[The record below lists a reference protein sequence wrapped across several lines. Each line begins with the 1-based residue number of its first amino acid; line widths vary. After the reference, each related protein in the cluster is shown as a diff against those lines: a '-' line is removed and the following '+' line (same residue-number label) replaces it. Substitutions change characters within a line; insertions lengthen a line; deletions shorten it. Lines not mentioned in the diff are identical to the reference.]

1 MKYSEGDWTTIGTTI
16 FLNNDYRRVVAQAFD
31 PDKPQHTTPTA
42 EANAH
47 LVKAAPA
54 MYEALKECV
63 VAMTLDEECDHD
75 VGICWCSYK
84 NARFR
89 AQHALASAE
98 GKGE

>member
-54 MYEALKECV
+54 MYETLKALLEHLTMPKGELGRPYM
-63 VAMTLDEECDHD
+63 AD
-75 VGICWCSYK
+75 VKRMAYK
-84 NARFR
+84 
-89 AQHALASAE
+89 ALASAE
-98 GKGE
+98 GE